1 MPSSDCLPLIF
12 YTLASLLVWLHVHL
26 AQLSDPRSSRRGSAH
41 AVYWVRLHPPCFL
54 HPPPFHVSQS
64 HVTFYC
70 GISVCWYV
78 LGWYP
83 NCHTCYVLTPLMTL
97 LKCSDGGTCFA
108 GRNGL
113 SKWCCCI
120 KSGMNFKRCYKN
132 LNGVI
137 LMILLYSAFASEMS
151 KNAVFYFY
159 FHFTEWGNFKS
170 WWWVERAGQRG
181 QRFSLC
187 PRPPR
192 ACWSPWHW
200 GRIPKCIPVIPAL
213 AMYCSSAHSNTPT
226 IWLGLHEFEVLRIS
240 TPTLILPPS
249 PLQLESSCRAWDGD
263 FSGPCNTAAH

>member
-1 MPSSDCLPLIF
+1 M
-12 YTLASLLVWLHVHL
+12 V
-26 AQLSDPRSSRRGSAH
+26 G
-41 AVYWVRLHPPCFL
+41 
-54 HPPPFHVSQS
+54 HVSQEEMG
-64 HVTFYC
+64 Y
-70 GISVCWYV
+70 
-78 LGWYP
+78 
-83 NCHTCYVLTPLMTL
+83 
-97 LKCSDGGTCFA
+97 
-108 GRNGL
+108 RNGVVV
-113 SKWCCCI
+113 SRVGWISNVAI
-120 KSGMNFKRCYKN
+120 KILTVSFWWFSFIQHLRQRCQRTQY
-132 LNGVI
+132 
-137 LMILLYSAFASEMS
+137 
-151 KNAVFYFY
+151 FYFY